1 MTVKISEPGAPDYKE
16 LEDTI
21 TREIPAM
28 DSEEVKVLATEAF
41 YLKFIEWFYKKSEE
55 KLSEEKADNLAAS
68 IIQATREHPLLLR
81 GASVRGTLALR
92 EIARGYEQLIGRL
105 NRFAIAQSALIA
117 LPHRVMVVSGIE
129 KNGSDII
136 KEITLEVLYGITFPP
151 EYLLSEE
158 GLTPK
163 DSLKEMPEG
172 SGEFKPQKKGSGTG
186 SSMPRDAFSLSGAMR
201 KRLEVRETLK
211 KHRVKGGRRKELTES
226 GESGQLVKG
235 EKGKYYLTEK
245 KLPFTKE
252 QMQEFLEK
260 FMDSQH
266 QGETKETRGKKVGL
280 QKLDYSKMGALTEQ
294 LEDLRMV
301 RKTSKGIQLQGKAI
315 GWLLRKLI
323 AKDFRHTDHNRPKKE
338 RIKDKTSVRRYMKG
352 DTYKDISMRHTLKA
366 LVRHGKKL
374 NDVGSREFRSFEKKR
389 LSNMDIVLCID
400 VSESM
405 GSHAKL
411 RYAKLAAA
419 GIAKSAIENGE
430 RIGLV
435 AFSNSATTIN
445 KVTNKEH
452 EITNALVE
460 MEPHQF
466 TNVGDGIKRA
476 LELLLKDKAPNKKQ
490 IIIISDGIPNIS
502 PGDKSAS
509 PSRHASGYS
518 DMVHFGSSL
527 GLGSD
532 QERSAEHDSMSNEV
546 ALMFKE
552 LMGSR
557 HATKEA
563 RKAREKN
570 VEISFLYISSE
581 EKRGEFFA
589 KKIARIGRGKFYNVK
604 RLSDLPLKALE
615 LV

>member
-21 TREIPAM
+21 TRATPAM
-28 DSEEVKVLATEAF
+28 NPEEIKVLATEAF

-55 KLSEEKADNLAAS
+55 KLPEEKADNLAAG

-92 EIARGYEQLIGRL
+92 EIARGYEQLIGTL
-105 NRFAIAQSALIA
+105 NRYAIAQSALIA

-163 DSLKEMPEG
+163 DSLKEMPEE
-172 SGEFKPQKKGSGTG
+172 SGELKPQKKESG
-186 SSMPRDAFSLSGAMR
+186 SSMPRDAFSLSGALR
-201 KRLEVRETLK
+201 KRPEVRETLK
-211 KHRVKGGRRKELTES
+211 KHRVKGGGRKKLNES
-226 GESGQLVKG
+226 GESGQLAKD

-252 QMQEFLEK
+252 QLQEFLEK

-266 QGETKETRGKKVGL
+266 QGKTNGTRGKKTGL
-280 QKLDYSKMGALTEQ
+280 QKLDYSKMGALIEQ
-294 LEDLRMV
+294 LEDLEMV

-323 AKDFRHTDHNRPKKE
+323 VTDFRHTDHHRPKKE
-338 RIKDKTSVRRYMKG
+338 RVKDKTSVRRYMKG
-352 DTYKDISMRHTLKA
+352 DTYKDMSMRHTLKA
-366 LVRHGKKL
+366 LVHHGKKL
-374 NDVGSREFRSFEKKR
+374 NEVSSREFRSFEKKQ
-389 LSNMDIVLCID
+389 LSNIDIVLCID

-405 GSHAKL
+405 GCHAKL
-411 RYAKLAAA
+411 RYAKLAAT

-435 AFSNSATTIN
+435 AFSNSATTIH

-466 TNVGDGIKRA
+466 TNVGDGIKKA

-490 IIIISDGIPNIS
+490 IIIISDGIPNVA
-502 PGDKSAS
+502 PGDRSAS
-509 PSRHASGYS
+509 PSRHASGSS

-527 GLGSD
+527 GVGDD
-532 QERSAEHDSMSNEV
+532 QERSAECGSLSNEV

-557 HATKEA
+557 HATREA

-570 VEISFLYISSE
+570 VEISFLYISGE
-581 EKRGEFFA
+581 ERRGEFFA
-589 KKIARIGRGKFYNVK
+589 KKIARIGRGKFYNIK
-604 RLSDLPLKALE
+604 RLPDLPLKALE

>member
-21 TREIPAM
+21 ARATPAM

-55 KLSEEKADNLAAS
+55 KLSEEKADNLAAT

-172 SGEFKPQKKGSGTG
+172 SGEFKPQKKGHG
-186 SSMPRDAFSLSGAMR
+186 SSMPRDTFSLSGAMR
-201 KRLEVRETLK
+201 KSLEVRETLK

-294 LEDLRMV
+294 LEDLKMV
-301 RKTSKGIQLQGKAI
+301 RKTSKGIQL
-315 GWLLRKLI
+315 
-323 AKDFRHTDHNRPKKE
+323 
-338 RIKDKTSVRRYMKG
+338 
-352 DTYKDISMRHTLKA
+352 
-366 LVRHGKKL
+366 
-374 NDVGSREFRSFEKKR
+374 
-389 LSNMDIVLCID
+389 
-400 VSESM
+400 
-405 GSHAKL
+405 
-411 RYAKLAAA
+411 
-419 GIAKSAIENGE
+419 
-430 RIGLV
+430 
-435 AFSNSATTIN
+435 
-445 KVTNKEH
+445 
-452 EITNALVE
+452 
-460 MEPHQF
+460 
-466 TNVGDGIKRA
+466 
-476 LELLLKDKAPNKKQ
+476 
-490 IIIISDGIPNIS
+490 
-502 PGDKSAS
+502 
-509 PSRHASGYS
+509 
-518 DMVHFGSSL
+518 
-527 GLGSD
+527 
-532 QERSAEHDSMSNEV
+532 
-546 ALMFKE
+546 
-552 LMGSR
+552 
-557 HATKEA
+557 
-563 RKAREKN
+563 
-570 VEISFLYISSE
+570 
-581 EKRGEFFA
+581 
-589 KKIARIGRGKFYNVK
+589 
-604 RLSDLPLKALE
+604 
-615 LV
+615 

>member
-1 MTVKISEPGAPDYKE
+1 MTVKISEPGSPDYKE
-16 LEDTI
+16 LENTI
-21 TREIPAM
+21 AREIPAM
-28 DSEEVKVLATEAF
+28 DSEELKILATEAF

-163 DSLKEMPEG
+163 DSLKEMPGE
-172 SGEFKPQKKGSGTG
+172 SGEFKPQKKGSG

-201 KRLEVRETLK
+201 KRPEVQETLE
-211 KHRVKGGRRKELTES
+211 KHRAKGGGRNKLTES
-226 GESGQLVKG
+226 GQNGQPVKG
-235 EKGKYYLTEK
+235 DKGKYYLTEK
-245 KLPFTKE
+245 KLPFTND

-260 FMDSQH
+260 FMDSRH
-266 QGETKETRGKKVGL
+266 QGETKGTRGKKVGL

-294 LEDLRMV
+294 LEDLKMV

-323 AKDFRHTDHNRPKKE
+323 AKDFRHTDYNRPKKE

-374 NDVGSREFRSFEKKR
+374 HDVGSREFRSFEKKR

-419 GIAKSAIENGE
+419 GIAKSAIKNGE

-490 IIIISDGIPNIS
+490 IIIISDGIPNIA
-502 PGDKSAS
+502 PGDKASS
-509 PSRHASGYS
+509 PSRHASRSS

-532 QERSAEHDSMSNEV
+532 QERSAEHGSLSNEV

-570 VEISFLYISSE
+570 IEISFLYISGE

>member
-1 MTVKISEPGAPDYKE
+1 MTVKISEPGAPEYKG
-16 LEDTI
+16 LEDAIARAT
-21 TREIPAM
+21 PAM

-55 KLSEEKADNLAAS
+55 KLSEKKADNLAAS

-105 NRFAIAQSALIA
+105 NRYAIAQASLIA
-117 LPHRVMVVSGIE
+117 LPRRVMVVSGIE
-129 KNGSDII
+129 KNSTDII
-136 KEITLEVLYGITFPP
+136 KEITLEVLYGITFSL

-158 GLTPK
+158 GLPPK
-163 DSLKEMPEG
+163 DSLKERSEE
-172 SGEFKPQKKGSGTG
+172 SGEFKPQKKESG
-186 SSMPRDAFSLSGAMR
+186 SSMPRDAFSLSGVLR
-201 KRLEVRETLK
+201 KRQDVRETLK
-211 KHRVKGGRRKELTES
+211 KHRAEGGGRKRLTDS
-226 GESGQLVKG
+226 GVSDQPVKG

-260 FMDSQH
+260 FMDFQH
-266 QGETKETRGKKVGL
+266 QRKIKGTRGKKSGL
-280 QKLDYSKMGALTEQ
+280 QKIDYSKMGALIEQ
-294 LEDLRMV
+294 LEDLKMV

-315 GWLLRKLI
+315 SWLLRKLI
-323 AKDFRHTDHNRPKKE
+323 VKDFRHTDHHRPNKE

-366 LVRHGKKL
+366 LVHHGKKL
-374 NDVGSREFRSFEKKR
+374 NEVSSREFRSFEKKQ

-405 GSHAKL
+405 GSYAKL

-490 IIIISDGIPNIS
+490 IIVISDGIPNVA
-502 PGDKSAS
+502 PGERSAS
-509 PSRHASGYS
+509 PSRHASSSS

-527 GLGSD
+527 GLGTD
-532 QERSAEHDSMSNEV
+532 QEHSAGCDSLSNEV

-570 VEISFLYISSE
+570 VEISFLYISGE

-589 KKIARIGRGKFYNVK
+589 KKIARIGRGKFYNIK
-604 RLSDLPLKALE
+604 RLPDLPLKALE